1 MFYFRFPTLNRWIQ
15 VQSNL
20 HRVSESALASKAGT
34 EQKKERSCLK
44 RLREPEPE
52 TKTSGSFMAET
63 LSTGVESNYLISKE
77 ESEVTDACFDQ
88 NACISFDDDEGPYE
102 TAVEKY
108 SIFFLNRQIPFIIL
122 LILKVS
128 HIPCGNILSYKTR
141 ELSLARFPI
150 PLLYLLNIPVNY
162 S

>member
-1 MFYFRFPTLNRWIQ
+1 M
-15 VQSNL
+15 QSNL

-34 EQKKERSCLK
+34 EQKKERSCRK

-108 SIFFLNRQIPFIIL
+108 SIFFRKSANSFHNPPNSESISYTLWKY
-122 LILKVS
+122 LILQNTGAVS
-128 HIPCGNILSYKTR
+128 CQISHPS
-141 ELSLARFPI
+141 SLYAQYT
-150 PLLYLLNIPVNY
+150 LVNY